1 MSVHVVS
8 ECRPIRRA
16 SELSTPWRALG
27 RPVCSQTRGLRA
39 ASPPSPSQARGVVPE
54 RASWSWRREMA
65 EGLAVLALLQ
75 GGVCDTT
82 FTLALLHAGS
92 PEIDQGRESQFDSQR
107 AGRAQPGC
115 RAWYPTFSP
124 VFSGNLK
131 ENKLQSILSLE
142 MTSRPFLSLGEEGVG
157 PEHDSIGRTK
167 PLE

>member
-1 MSVHVVS
+1 MSEHVVS
-8 ECRPIRRA
+8 ERRPIRRA
-16 SELSTPWRALG
+16 SELSTPWRAPG
-27 RPVCSQTRGLRA
+27 RPVCSTTRGLRA
-39 ASPPSPSQARGVVPE
+39 AFPPSPAQPGEWCLV
-54 RASWSWRREMA
+54 RASWSWRRETA

-92 PEIDQGRESQFDSQR
+92 PEIDQGRESQLDSQR
-107 AGRAQPGC
+107 AGRARPGC

-142 MTSRPFLSLGEEGVG
+142 MTPRPFLSLGEEGVG
-157 PEHDSIGRTK
+157 PEHDGIGRTK

>member
-1 MSVHVVS
+1 M
-8 ECRPIRRA
+8 E
-16 SELSTPWRALG
+16 STGQACLLHDQGPQG
-27 RPVCSQTRGLRA
+27 SFSTQPCT
-39 ASPPSPSQARGVVPE
+39 ARGVVPGE
-54 RASWSWRREMA
+54 SLLVLEEGDGR
-65 EGLAVLALLQ
+65 GLAVLALLQ

-92 PEIDQGRESQFDSQR
+92 PEIDQGRESQLDSQR
-107 AGRAQPGC
+107 AGRARPGC

-142 MTSRPFLSLGEEGVG
+142 MTPRPFLSLGEEGVG
-157 PEHDSIGRTK
+157 PEHDGIGRTK